1 MSTTTRTVLAR
12 TIVAVVLTALVGRVL
27 ATLSVRGQEL
37 AATTPSVQFERLT
50 ADFDARIRWSLDD
63 DAELFFALERHVPA
77 DAMVMLYATEVPDLE
92 HTRDRMVLLQLRL
105 QALRYPAEVPMGYG
119 PFEQAAAYA
128 SLLQDGM
135 WLVNVTPSTPVPLA
149 EAFDVVERT
158 DAFELSRCV
167 MSRR

>member
-1 MSTTTRTVLAR
+1 MSTAAR
-12 TIVAVVLTALVGRVL
+12 IVVARAIVAVVLAVLVWRVV
-27 ATLSVRGQEL
+27 ATLSVRGHAI
-37 AATTPSVQFERLT
+37 AATAPSVQFERLT
-50 ADFDARIRWSLDD
+50 ADFDTRIRWSLDD
-63 DAELFFALERHVPA
+63 DAALFFALERHVPV

-92 HTRDRMVLLQLRL
+92 RTRDRMVLLQLRL

-119 PFEQAAAYA
+119 PFEHAAAYA

-158 DAFELSRCV
+158 AAFELSRCV
-167 MSRR
+167 SSRR